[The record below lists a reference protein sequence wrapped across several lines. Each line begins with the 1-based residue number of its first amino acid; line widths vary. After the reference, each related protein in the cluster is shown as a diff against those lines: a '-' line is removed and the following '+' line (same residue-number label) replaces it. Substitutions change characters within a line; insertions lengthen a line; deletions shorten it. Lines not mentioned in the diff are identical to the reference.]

1 MQKQKKILLV
11 EDEKVAAE
19 IIRDY
24 LEEANYSV
32 EVYNSGEGVVERVRE
47 SDVDLLLLDL
57 TLPGADGTTICM
69 EIRRFS
75 QTPIIMLTARV
86 DESDRLI
93 GYEIGA
99 DDYICKPVNPREI
112 LARVKTVLKRTQQQ
126 TNKVQSEQL
135 QLNESSRTA
144 VYKGNTSNLTLS
156 EFKLLTLLSENEGK
170 IFSRLEVLEQINEK
184 SFASSERSVDAN
196 IKKLRKKLA
205 SIYPDGNNPIR
216 SVYGSGY
223 KYEPKD

>member
-1 MQKQKKILLV
+1 MNTQKNIVLV
-11 EDEKVAAE
+11 EDEKVVAE
-19 IIRDY
+19 IVRDY
-24 LEEANYSV
+24 LEEANYAV
-32 EVYNSGEGVVERVRE
+32 ELFSSGEGVVERVRQA
-47 SDVDLLLLDL
+47 DIDLLLLDL
-57 TLPGADGTTICM
+57 TLPNSDGTTICM
-69 EIRRFS
+69 EIRAFS

-112 LARVKTVLKRTQQQ
+112 LARVKTVLKRVEP
-126 TNKVQSEQL
+126 KLSEIKSIKL

-144 VYKGNTSNLTLS
+144 IFKSNTCDLTSS

-170 IFSRLEVLEQINEK
+170 IFSRVEVLEFINEK

-205 SIYPDGNNPIR
+205 TIFPNGNPIR

-223 KYEPKD
+223 KYEPQE